1 MFHSDNFIRDLK
13 SVKWS
18 VATKDD
24 PKIGFESFMLMI
36 NNLLDKHA
44 AFKEQT
50 KRKEKLRFRLWITKG
65 ILTSIKQ
72 RDEIYKE
79 MIKAK
84 NSKLSN

>member
-1 MFHSDNFIRDLK
+1 MVSGNKRR
-13 SVKWS
+13 
-18 VATKDD
+18 
-24 PKIGFESFMLMI
+24 FESFMLMF

-50 KRKEKLRFRLWITKG
+50 KRNEKLRFRLWITKG